1 MARYGVSTEESVPR
15 VTTASRTTL
24 SDNQRLH
31 HAISPGLFRYV
42 SYSALGYLICLPSVC
57 LPLNVCRVIPQRN
70 LWRSPRGATADAR
83 ELSHKDHVG

>member
-42 SYSALGYLICLPSVC
+42 SYSALGYLICLPSVW
-57 LPLNVCRVIPQRN
+57 LTTQRMQSYSTTQ
-70 LWRSPRGATADAR
+70 LVAQPKWRNS
-83 ELSHKDHVG
+83 